1 MENMEKDL
9 KEKGWAIIPGFFSES
24 LMNEINGLLP
34 YAVDKRKKIMEA
46 NGLVAN
52 TQGTAHHVM
61 SDGNCFVEI
70 LEKFSAID
78 ELLTS
83 YFGGKYILNSYGG
96 FINEKS
102 ANTYSKNMHRD
113 VRTYT
118 GDLKMMINLLV
129 MLDDFTLENGAT
141 YLLSHS
147 HLKGDRPEEDFFY
160 EHAERAIG
168 KKGDLL
174 IFDSHV
180 WHATGNNTT
189 DHVRRALTI
198 TLTRPYYKQQAD
210 YPRIWGY
217 DKMDMQSEYLNQIIG
232 YYSRVPATLED
243 YFQPVEKRFY
253 RRNQE

>member
-1 MENMEKDL
+1 MTEVEILL
-9 KEKGWAIIPGFFSES
+9 KEKGWVVIPGFFDTIRIDK
-24 LMNEINGLLP
+24 INSLLP
-34 YAVDKRKKIMEA
+34 GAVEKRRLIMLQNKLE
-46 NGLVAN
+46 AN
-52 TQGTAHHVM
+52 TQGTAHHVLADDIM
-61 SDGNCFVEI
+61 FVELLEEI
-70 LEKFSAID
+70 GKINDLLEKYFS
-78 ELLTS
+78 
-83 YFGGKYILNSYGG
+83 GKYILNSYGG

-118 GDLKMMINLLV
+118 GDLKFMINLLV
-129 MLDDFTLENGAT
+129 MLDDFTQENGAT
-141 YLLSHS
+141 YLLSQS
-147 HLKGDRPEEDFFY
+147 HHKADKPDEDFFY
-160 EHAERAIG
+160 KYSDRAIG

-189 DHVRRALTI
+189 DALRRALTI
-198 TLTRPYYKQQAD
+198 TLTKPNFKQQAD
-210 YPRIWGY
+210 YPRMWGY
-217 DKMDMQSEYLNQIIG
+217 DKMDHQSYFLNQIIG

>member
-1 MENMEKDL
+1 MSKTEAELKD
-9 KEKGWAIIPGFFSES
+9 KGWVIIPDFFDVA
-24 LMNEINGLLP
+24 LIDKINLLLP
-34 YAVDKRKKIMEA
+34 GAVEKRKRIMQQNKLE
-46 NGLVAN
+46 AN

-61 SDGNCFVEI
+61 ADDVAFVQL
-70 LEKFSAID
+70 LEPISRAD
-78 ELLTS
+78 ELLTA
-83 YFGGKYILNSYGG
+83 YFSGKYILNSYGG

-118 GDLKMMINLLV
+118 GDLKLMINLLV

-141 YLLSHS
+141 YLLSQS
-147 HLKGDRPEEDFFY
+147 HARADRPDEAYFY
-160 EHAERAIG
+160 EHADRAVG
-168 KKGDLL
+168 KKGSLL

-189 DHVRRALTI
+189 DEVRRALTI
-198 TLTRPYYKQQAD
+198 TLTKPNFKQQAD
-210 YPRIWGY
+210 YPRMWGY
-217 DKMDMQSEYLNQIIG
+217 EKMDTQTEYLNQVIG
-232 YYSRVPATLED
+232 YYSRVPASLEE